1 MLALPTRRRAPALA
15 LALVLLAATQT
26 ALAGVVVTREFRS
39 TALARSWT
47 YAVYLPTGYDTS
59 DLRYPALYL
68 LHGSGGNLY
77 QWVPTRA
84 VFSKPQML

>member
-1 MLALPTRRRAPALA
+1 MRTNCYAVQERILRFGNDVRWTRGVALAIRRRFPAAA
-15 LALVLLAATQT
+15 LALVLLAAAQA

-59 DLRYPALYL
+59 DL
-68 LHGSGGNLY
+68 G
-77 QWVPTRA
+77 
-84 VFSKPQML
+84 